1 LMSLQR
7 EVFLLLI
14 AFWQK
19 FLAFQ
24 WDTVSVTPAVRAQC
38 VSQNNISQPLSE
50 YIRHSSRVTSINT
63 PLIRYMDFQQT
74 NLRGSKI

>member
-1 LMSLQR
+1 MALTNKIDSTTTITTITTITIITTITTITTNRRFIQQCIRSVRLMSLQR

-24 WDTVSVTPAVRAQC
+24 
-38 VSQNNISQPLSE
+38 
-50 YIRHSSRVTSINT
+50 
-63 PLIRYMDFQQT
+63 
-74 NLRGSKI
+74 